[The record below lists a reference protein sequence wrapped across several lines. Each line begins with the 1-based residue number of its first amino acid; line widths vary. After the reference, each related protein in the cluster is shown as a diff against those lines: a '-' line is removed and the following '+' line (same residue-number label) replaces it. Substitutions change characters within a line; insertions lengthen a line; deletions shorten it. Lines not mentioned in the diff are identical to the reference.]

1 MIANALFTHE
11 DRDTLASELSRE
23 ARDIRR
29 RPPGNVPMKVKDH
42 IDRIVLHCQE
52 TGQVELG
59 MCYVLASAAIRQSG
73 PELVLSVLMDL
84 VVAAGEVAGN
94 PGRN

>member
-1 MIANALFTHE
+1 MSTGLFATE
-11 DRDTLASELSRE
+11 DRDTLASELSRM

-29 RPPGNVPMKVKDH
+29 RPAGNVTLKVKDST
-42 IDRIVLHCQE
+42 DRIVLHCHE

-59 MCYVLASAAIRQSG
+59 MCHVLMRDCIERAG
-73 PELVLSVLMDL
+73 PEVVLTMLIDAFLAMTADS
-84 VVAAGEVAGN
+84 N